1 MMLFSFSSQGF
12 YVPEIGPEPPADAV
26 EISDELYLQALDLRS
41 KGKIVSISQGGE
53 ISFDEPVVEVV
64 VPGSITPRQG
74 LLVLSR
80 AGLLESVQAAIA
92 GMEGQAGDE
101 ARIEWEYATC
111 WRRDWPLLE
120 SVASG
125 VGLTSEQVDD
135 LFVQA
140 AQI

>member
-1 MMLFSFSSQGF
+1 MYFSNGTQGF
-12 YVPEIGPEPPADAV
+12 YCNDIGPEPPQDAI
-26 EISDELYLQALDLRS
+26 EISDEIYQQALGFR
-41 KGKIVSISQGGE
+41 SQGKVVSLSPDGVITVE
-53 ISFDEPVVEVV
+53 DPVIAPI
-64 VPGSITPRQG
+64 VPASITPRQG
-74 LLVLSR
+74 LIVLSR
-80 AGLLESVQAAIA
+80 AGLLATVQAAIA

-101 ARIEWEYATC
+101 ARIEWEYATY